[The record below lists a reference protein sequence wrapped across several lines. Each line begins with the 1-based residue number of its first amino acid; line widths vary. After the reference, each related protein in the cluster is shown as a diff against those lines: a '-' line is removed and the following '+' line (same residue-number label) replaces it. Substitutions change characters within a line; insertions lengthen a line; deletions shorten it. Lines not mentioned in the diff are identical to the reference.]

1 MTKKLIKHIVDVA
14 IENPRFMY
22 QYKDEL
28 RYFVTDGHRVVRYN
42 EELKTNP
49 QLTVNAHD
57 NLIRNVGEHLRK
69 ADNCTAYEL
78 PDKETIKAGINEV
91 AGRAYSVK
99 VAWGND
105 KFIINARYLL
115 KAMEALNAKICY
127 ISEHNPGGTGIF
139 LYENDDLQSDVYEMI
154 LPVIRSKYPNKTGF
168 WTM

>member
-1 MTKKLIKHIVDVA
+1 MTKKLIKHIIDVA
-14 IENPRFMY
+14 TDNPRFMY

-28 RYFVTDGHRVVRYN
+28 RYFVTDGHRVVRYSK
-42 EELKTNP
+42 ELKTNP

-57 NLIRNVGEHLRK
+57 SLIGNVGERLK
-69 ADNCTAYEL
+69 QADRCAVYEL

-99 VAWGND
+99 VARGND
-105 KFIINARYLL
+105 KFIVNARYLL

-127 ISEHNPGGTGIF
+127 IDERNPGGTGIF

-154 LPVIRSKYPNKTGF
+154 LPVRFKYHGKTGF